1 MKPLWL
7 ILIRNGSI
15 IVDERLSIW
24 VYKEPIKKSEC
35 RDVCNVVDFNHKM
48 DERSTG
54 LDDLEVFFEITK
66 LSTRLPPF
74 CQAHFYLSLSC
85 TEKKLWMPL
94 PICRA
99 YVAPGT

>member
-7 ILIRNGSI
+7 ILFCNGSI

-24 VYKEPIKKSEC
+24 VYKGPIKKSEC

-54 LDDLEVFFEITK
+54 LDDLEVLF
-66 LSTRLPPF
+66 LR
-74 CQAHFYLSLSC
+74 
-85 TEKKLWMPL
+85 
-94 PICRA
+94 
-99 YVAPGT
+99 